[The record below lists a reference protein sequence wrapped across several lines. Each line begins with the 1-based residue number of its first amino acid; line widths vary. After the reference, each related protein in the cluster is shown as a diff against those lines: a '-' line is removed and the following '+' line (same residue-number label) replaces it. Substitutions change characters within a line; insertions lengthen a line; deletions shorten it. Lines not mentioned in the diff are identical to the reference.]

1 MDSDGIRLLILLLF
15 FVLLRALYTIFEH
28 TIIEVNDSRVKEL
41 AEEDKKYKRLS
52 ELIAN
57 PVKMITACSMHRII
71 SALCIGITLLFFL
84 VEVFEAKGAEIFLCG
99 IGSVVAG
106 SVLISV
112 FADIIPRRF
121 ADTKVSEESA
131 LRSAPFMNA
140 LLIMM
145 FPFSGI
151 TNVIAFI
158 LSKIFGLS
166 TQAKAEVVTEE
177 EILMMVEAGNET
189 GVIEE
194 SQCEM
199 INNIFEFG
207 DVRVSEIM
215 THRTDIIGIDVTDKI
230 SDIIYLAIN
239 KGFSRMPVF
248 DGSVDKIIGIVY
260 VKDFL
265 CLVGCENSEDF
276 CIKDFMRDALY
287 IPATNKCDEVF
298 EVMTKK
304 KMQMAV
310 VVDEYGG
317 TAGIVTMED
326 IIEEIVG
333 NIQDEYDEEEQE
345 ICSVSEQE
353 FIISGSATPDDVFRA
368 LHVKLPEEPEREYD
382 TMGALVVELLGRIPS
397 DGETPSVTYENI
409 EFTVMLV
416 EDNWISKIK
425 AVIKEHEVSEPAE
438 EKNN

>member
-1 MDSDGIRLLILLLF
+1 MDSDGIRLLIILLF
-15 FVLLRALYTIFEH
+15 FVLLRAFFTAFEH
-28 TIIEVNDSRVKEL
+28 IIIEVNDSKVKEL
-41 AEEDKKYKRLS
+41 AENDPKYLRLS
-52 ELIAN
+52 KLITN
-57 PVKMITACSMHRII
+57 PSRMMTACSTHKVV
-71 SALCIGITLLFFL
+71 STLCIGVTFLFFL
-84 VEVFEAKGAEIFLCG
+84 IENFQAQGFEIFLCG
-99 IGSVVAG
+99 IGA
-106 SVLISV
+106 V
-112 FADIIPRRF
+112 FACSIFILAFTDIIPRRF
-121 ADTKVSEESA
+121 VDGKPSESA
-131 LRSAPFMNA
+131 ALFALPFINV
-140 LLIMM
+140 LIIVM
-145 FPFSGI
+145 FPFSCI
-151 TNVIAFI
+151 INAISFVF
-158 LSKIFGLS
+158 SKIFGLS
-166 TQAKAEVVTEE
+166 TQTKADVVTEE

-207 DVRVSEIM
+207 DVKVSEIM
-215 THRTDIIGIDVTDKI
+215 THRTDIIAIDITDKI

-239 KGFSRMPVF
+239 KGFSRMPVY

-276 CIKDFMRDALY
+276 CIRDFMREALY

-310 VVDEYGG
+310 VIDEYGG
-317 TAGIVTMED
+317 TAGLVTMED
-326 IIEEIVG
+326 ILEEIVG

-345 ICSVSEQE
+345 IYQISEG
-353 FIISGSATPDDVFRA
+353 IYAISGAAPPDDVFRT
-368 LHVKLPEEPEREYD
+368 LHVKLPEQDEREYD
-382 TMGALVVELLGRIPS
+382 TMGALVVELLGRIP
-397 DGETPSVTYENI
+397 GENESPSVMYENI

-425 AVIKEHEVSEPAE
+425 AVVKEQEVSGPSE
-438 EKNN
+438 EKR